1 MSIKINKNN
10 KEYDLGFVPQSLYDD
25 VEDLK
30 DAMDTTELTVTPANG
45 TIQAGSVKRKD
56 DMVVINLRYV
66 STSATAVGD
75 TIITLPYN
83 VTSNIAHV
91 QLCNNK
97 NYAIDLL
104 LNKIRTNSA
113 IASGETIIISGV
125 VFVES

>member
-1 MSIKINKNN
+1 MKANKNG
-10 KEYDLGFVPQSLYDD
+10 KEYPIGVIPQSLYDD

-66 STSATAVGD
+66 STSASAVGD
-75 TIITLPYN
+75 TIVTLPYN
-83 VTSNIAHV
+83 VTSSTAHV

-97 NYAIDLL
+97 NYVIDLL
-104 LNKIRTNSA
+104 SNKIRTNSA